1 MSYKR
6 IKVYGHLF
14 GKQRTVSGV
23 YRLLP
28 RICPILVLSFVA
40 LEGEKKCNYRL
51 KNWKILKY
59 LTHLKA
65 YLLQFVN

>member
-1 MSYKR
+1 MSCKR
-6 IKVYGHLF
+6 IKMYGHLF

-51 KNWKILKY
+51 KN
-59 LTHLKA
+59 
-65 YLLQFVN
+65 

>member
-1 MSYKR
+1 MFVKY
-6 IKVYGHLF
+6 IKLYGHLF
-14 GKQRTVSGV
+14 GKQLTVSGV

-40 LEGEKKCNYRL
+40 LEGEKRCNYRL

-59 LTHLKA
+59 LSHLQE
-65 YLLQFVN
+65 YLLKFVK